1 MAKKTSCTNTNLHKA
16 KNAKNDEFYTKLS
29 DIENELR
36 NYKHHFNGKVVLCNC
51 DESEHTNFY
60 KYFALNFMVLNLKK
74 LICVGYRT
82 NRVAEVHIL
91 ERTADNRVNEYNTP
105 LKGHGDFRD
114 QESIDFLKEA
124 DIVVTN
130 PPFSLF
136 REFVAQ
142 LVEYD
147 KKFLIIGSMNAISY
161 KEIFPLL
168 KNNKLWLGYNWP
180 KEFIQPDG
188 TPKKFGNIIWF
199 TNLDTAK
206 RHEVLFT
213 GMTYERGIKKGLY
226 QKYDNYDAINVDK
239 LKDIPTDYEGVMGVP
254 ISFLDKHNPEQYEI
268 IGSFSTYSKEI
279 SEATNGALIP
289 GETITKIIDG
299 KIKKLCGPIINGKV
313 LYKRLLIKKITK

>member
-1 MAKKTSCTNTNLHKA
+1 MAKKTSCTNNNLHKA
-16 KNAKNDEFYTKLS
+16 KNAKDDEFFTKLS

-60 KYFALNFMVLNLKK
+60 KYFELNFIALNLKK

-82 NRVAEVHIL
+82 NRVAEVHVL
-91 ERTADNRVNEYNTP
+91 ERVGDYRVNEYNIP

-114 QESIDFLKEA
+114 QESINFLKEA

-147 KKFLIIGSMNAISY
+147 KKFLIIGNKNAISY
-161 KEIFPLL
+161 KEIFPLI
-168 KNNKLWLGYNWP
+168 KNNKLWLGCTVP
-180 KEFIQPDG
+180 TEFTRPDG
-188 TPKKFGNIIWF
+188 SIDKLGTLTRWF

-206 RHEVLFT
+206 RHEILFT
-213 GMTYERGIKKGLY
+213 GVTYERGMKKGLY

-239 LKDIPTDYEGVMGVP
+239 VKDIPTDYEGVMGVP
-254 ISFLDKHNPEQYEI
+254 ITYLDRHNPDQY
-268 IGSFSTYSKEI
+268 
-279 SEATNGALIP
+279 
-289 GETITKIIDG
+289 KIIKFRKGDDD
-299 KIKKLCGPIINGKV
+299 KDLAINGHV
-313 LYKRLLIKKITK
+313 PYFRILIKKVTEQK